1 MAKHNGKWRAY
12 LEYTEPGSKR
22 RRITMTTSVKCYDDV
37 IDPTTGEV
45 LKRDNRGKGQAELA
59 LQKWRT
65 ELIEKEAREPEATPN
80 HMSAGAE
87 TSLYEYSSEYL
98 SHHHVK
104 ATTLDGYRAALR
116 RLAGTEAGNT
126 PLKFLTAKD
135 IKRWE
140 SDMYSDGLTQT
151 TVAHYHAFV
160 AQVIKFAVAV
170 GDLTR
175 NPLGAMKA
183 PRRKPKPVNSLNP
196 ATAKSVISVLDSLGA
211 TPLSI
216 GARLGLMCG
225 LRRGE
230 ICALR
235 WQDVDLEHHVLHI
248 NHALTKDRGYR
259 LDTPKDPEG
268 GDATREIP
276 IGRKLEGWLARRR
289 EEMRS
294 SLEELSGIW
303 SDELYVIGNPLNG
316 KPQNPDVLGRE
327 WKILATLNKWAGT
340 QGQIVTLHDLR
351 HSFATLCVANHMDIM
366 CLASILGH
374 RDASITLN
382 IYSIALEQPK
392 RASMERMDLILGDS
406 TSISEERAF

>member
-1 MAKHNGKWRAY
+1 MGRKYSPGFVAKHHGKWRAY

-22 RRITMTTSVKCYDDV
+22 RRLTMTTAVKCFDDV
-37 IDPTTGEV
+37 LDPNTGEV
-45 LKRDNRGKGQAELA
+45 IKRDNRGKGQAELA

-65 ELIEKEAREPEATPN
+65 ELIAQEAKEQASASNRS
-80 HMSAGAE
+80 SAGSDA
-87 TSLYEYSSEYL
+87 SLYEYAAGYL
-98 SHHHVK
+98 QNHHVK
-104 ATTLDGYRAALR
+104 ATTLDGYRAALK
-116 RLAGTEAGNT
+116 RLIGTQAGNA
-126 PLKFLTAKD
+126 PLRLLTAKD
-135 IKRWE
+135 VKEWE
-140 SDMYSDGLTQT
+140 SDMYADGLTQT

-170 GDLTR
+170 GDLEN
-175 NPLGAMKA
+175 NPLGAMRA
-183 PRRKPKPVNSLNP
+183 PRRKPKPVNSLNS
-196 ATAKSVISVLDSLGA
+196 ATVKSVNDALDSLGA

-216 GARLGLMCG
+216 GARLALMCG

-235 WQDVDLEHHVLHI
+235 WQDVDLDQHILHI
-248 NHALTKDRGYR
+248 NHALTKDRGYK

-276 IGRKLEGWLARRR
+276 IGEMLEGWLVRRKS
-289 EEMRS
+289 EMNS
-294 SLEELSGIW
+294 VVEDVGGHW
-303 SDELYVIGNPLNG
+303 SDDLYVIGNPLSG

-327 WKILATLNKWAGT
+327 WKILANLNQWVGT

-351 HSFATLCVANHMDIM
+351 HSFATLCVANNMDIM

-382 IYSIALEQPK
+382 VYSIALEQPK
-392 RASMERMDLILGDS
+392 RASMERMDLILGS
-406 TSISEERAF
+406 